1 MKTASMMILP
11 YLLLAFTGLPVLA
24 SASDGED
31 PAASLLQRGEDI
43 VISGGNRVIRRK
55 LKSTKSPACD
65 CYTECENNCLSAGF
79 DQLACDGGCEIA
91 HPTGLPVLVSA
102 SDGED
107 PAVSLLQR
115 GEDIVTSGG
124 NRVIR
129 RKLKSNKS
137 VKSVKSSCI
146 DPHDGDGDEFNRRKL
161 PYCIP

>member
-31 PAASLLQRGEDI
+31 PAAASLLPRGEDI

-65 CYTECENNCLSAGF
+65 CYTECENNCLSAGI
-79 DQLACDGGCEIA
+79 DQLACDEGCEIL

-107 PAVSLLQR
+107 PAASLLPR
-115 GEDIVTSGG
+115 GEDIFISSGG
-124 NRVIR
+124 NRVI
-129 RKLKSNKS
+129 
-137 VKSVKSSCI
+137 
-146 DPHDGDGDEFNRRKL
+146 
-161 PYCIP
+161 

>member
-11 YLLLAFTGLPVLA
+11 YLLLAFTGLPVFA
-24 SASDGED
+24 SARDGED
-31 PAASLLQRGEDI
+31 PAA
-43 VISGGNRVIRRK
+43 
-55 LKSTKSPACD
+55 
-65 CYTECENNCLSAGF
+65 
-79 DQLACDGGCEIA
+79 
-91 HPTGLPVLVSA
+91 
-102 SDGED
+102 
-107 PAVSLLQR
+107 SLLQR